1 MKPEKLTPEEQRS
14 RFERRGIYFPTRDHE
29 RDANKIQEIGYYK
42 LKEFAY
48 PFSTTD
54 TSGEISYH
62 GLKFNRLLVR
72 YYQDKNFRI
81 FMLHGIEDIEVRLN
95 SVVAYRLG
103 YKYGGFG
110 YLDFKNWVDRNRP
123 RFEIEKEQFYFKKGL
138 LSKVKRSSL
147 PDIKK
152 NHLILTV
159 MVSQQF
165 GPWLML

>member
-1 MKPEKLTPEEQRS
+1 
-14 RFERRGIYFPTRDHE
+14 
-29 RDANKIQEIGYYK
+29 
-42 LKEFAY
+42 
-48 PFSTTD
+48 
-54 TSGEISYH
+54 
-62 GLKFNRLLVR
+62 
-72 YYQDKNFRI
+72 
-81 FMLHGIEDIEVRLN
+81 MLHGIEDIEVRLN

-152 NHLILTV
+152 TI
-159 MVSQQF
+159 
-165 GPWLML
+165 